1 MSRLSLTCCALAWQ
15 LFCLAGTEP
24 ARASA
29 GIATSLNTESPPT
42 DAESHERSRQ
52 FFERGIHLFQHGNVV
67 GALAEFEAGYQIH
80 PNSAALQNIA
90 LCQKALFRYR
100 EAKATLEM
108 LLARHEHEMTSTDT
122 KTIRSVS
129 DELTALIGVVKIAVR
144 PHAAKV
150 SIDDTVIATSDLE
163 RPVELD
169 VGEHRLRVEADGYE
183 PAQRLLTIA
192 GGTGNLPVSV
202 TLNPTHGFLTVLTP
216 NEHTAIAVDGR
227 AVAFESYR
235 GIVLPGRHVIQIYRS
250 GFEPYEAVV
259 ELEAGQSVTVRGKVG
274 DPTDDDDE
282 PTSVPDRHPSSTP
295 RQLRGWYGLLDVSL
309 LNWTGAP
316 EFTDPK
322 GHRHL
327 GYGYGL
333 HAGYRLYTP
342 IGIEAVIGATHHEV
356 TGTCEKN
363 APASY
368 CFGMA
373 TENYELDTRRAGGA
387 LRIMSGGE
395 KIRFTSSVGIGAVS
409 HDLRIFSM
417 QPKGFDAYFAL
428 EAGAQVNIDHFLIEM
443 VGFGWFESAGSIKA
457 RNTAGQE
464 YAPYQ
469 NGNGIQMFGISLRA
483 GWSEW
488 TPRDAR

>member
-1 MSRLSLTCCALAWQ
+1 MRRLSLTCCALAWQ

-24 ARASA
+24 ALADA
-29 GIATSLNTESPPT
+29 DEATSPNAESQP
-42 DAESHERSRQ
+42 AEARSHERSRQ
-52 FFERGIHLFQHGNVV
+52 FFDRGIHLFQHGNIV

-108 LLARHEHEMTSTDT
+108 LLARHEN
-122 KTIRSVS
+122 
-129 DELTALIGVVKIAVR
+129 ELTPTDARTARAVISELSALIGVVRITVK
-144 PHAAKV
+144 PLAARV
-150 SIDDTVIATSDLE
+150 SIDDTTLSLSELE
-163 RPVELD
+163 QPIELD
-169 VGEHRLRVEADGYE
+169 VGEHHLHVEAEGYDT
-183 PAQRLLTIA
+183 AQRTLSVT
-192 GGTGNLPVSV
+192 GGTGNSPVTV

-216 NEHTAIAVDGR
+216 NERTAIAIDGR

-274 DPTDDDDE
+274 DPVTDDDDV
-282 PTSVPDRHPSSTP
+282 PTSTPDRRASSTP

-309 LNWTGAP
+309 LNWIGAP
-316 EFTDPK
+316 EYIDPSS
-322 GHRHL
+322 HNHL

-333 HAGYRLYTP
+333 RAGYRLYTP
-342 IGIEAVIGATHHEV
+342 TGIEAVIGTSHHEV
-356 TGTCEKN
+356 TGTCERN
-363 APASY
+363 APTSN
-368 CFGMA
+368 CIGMA
-373 TENYELDTRRAGGA
+373 TETYELDTRRAGGA

-395 KIRFTSSVGIGAVS
+395 SIRFTSSIGIGAVS
-409 HDLRIFSM
+409 HDLRIFTM

-428 EAGAQVNIDHFLIEM
+428 EAGAQINIHHFLLEM
-443 VGFGWFESAGSIKA
+443 VGFGWFESASSIKSG
-457 RNTAGQE
+457 T
-464 YAPYQ
+464 YTPYQ
-469 NGNGIQMFGISLRA
+469 EGNGIQMFGLSLRM

>member
-15 LFCLAGTEP
+15 LSCLAGTEP
-24 ARASA
+24 ARASTD
-29 GIATSLNTESPPT
+29 IATSFN
-42 DAESHERSRQ
+42 AESQPDDAQAHERSRQ

-100 EAKATLEM
+100 EAKATLEL
-108 LLARHEHEMTSTDT
+108 LLARHEHEMTSTDI

-129 DELTALIGVVKIAVR
+129 DELAALIGVVRITVK
-144 PHAAKV
+144 PLAAKV
-150 SIDDTVIATSDLE
+150 SIDDTIFSVSDLE
-163 RPVELD
+163 QPIELD
-169 VGEHRLRVEADGYE
+169 VGEHRLRVEAEGYE
-183 PAQRLLTIA
+183 TVSRTLTVS
-192 GGTGNLPVSV
+192 GGTGNLPITV
-202 TLNPTHGFLTVLTP
+202 TLNATHGFLTVLTP
-216 NEHTAIAVDGR
+216 NDHTAIAVDGR

-282 PTSVPDRHPSSTP
+282 PTRAPDRHPSSTS

-316 EFTDPK
+316 EFIDPK

-356 TGTCEKN
+356 TGTCENN
-363 APASY
+363 APY
-368 CFGMA
+368 CVGMA

-387 LRIMSGGE
+387 LRILSGGE
-395 KIRFTSSVGIGAVS
+395 KIRFTSSVGIGAVL

-428 EAGAQVNIDHFLIEM
+428 EAGAQINIDHFLIEM
-443 VGFGWFESAGSIKA
+443 VGFGWFESASSIHSGTYK
-457 RNTAGQE
+457 
-464 YAPYQ
+464 PYQ
-469 NGNGIQMFGISLRA
+469 EGNGIQMFGLSLRM